1 MTDHHPDHELEL
13 YKEGDTYEVYAD
25 LPGFDREDIDVRFHD
40 SRLHVAADHHGDG
53 ATRVFNRH
61 VSLPRSIDAEDIT
74 ASYHDG
80 VLEVHLPIRDDE
92 RPPGTRVEV
101 E

>member
-25 LPGFDREDIDVRFHD
+25 LPGYDREDIDVRFHD
-40 SRLHVAADHHGDG
+40 SRLHVAAEHNEGG
-53 ATRVFNRH
+53 STRVFNRH
-61 VSLPRSIDAEDIT
+61 MSLPRSVDTGNIT

-80 VLEVHLPIRDDE
+80 VLEVHLPILDGE
-92 RPPGTRVEV
+92 RPPGTRVDV
-101 E
+101 D